1 MPGDEAAGCGRS
13 LCDQGVEEVSPG
25 CKYSGGQEC
34 HEGVFG
40 GQVELRAAEQPGEQA
55 QVAAPEVQA
64 DDRQYGEG
72 CGEGRAVSCHEE
84 EERGGKGGEERHDGQ

>member
-1 MPGDEAAGCGRS
+1 M
-13 LCDQGVEEVSPG
+13 SPG
-25 CKYSGGQEC
+25 CKYSGGQERC
-34 HEGVFG
+34 EGVFG

-72 CGEGRAVSCHEE
+72 CGEGRVVFCHEE